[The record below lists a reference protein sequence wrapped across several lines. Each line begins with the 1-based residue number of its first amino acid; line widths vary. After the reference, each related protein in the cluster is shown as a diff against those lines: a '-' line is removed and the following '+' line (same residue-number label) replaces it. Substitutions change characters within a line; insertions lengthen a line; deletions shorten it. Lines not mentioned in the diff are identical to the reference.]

1 MRSLRITLCAGAVVA
16 AAFTPTAYAADA
28 GVRVT
33 PASPAPGSDIQ
44 LWAKGCAGQTGTA
57 KSAAFVADAQLT
69 GKGGALAGETRVPT
83 SLQPGTY
90 DIKVSCDGHE
100 DRIKG
105 SVTVGGAPSGSA
117 SPSTAPASP
126 VAPVH
131 AGGGGAATQLAMVDA
146 RQTGPGTWHAVVGL
160 VLASVAAVAVAVRS
174 ARRSRHGD
182 ARD

>member
-1 MRSLRITLCAGAVVA
+1 MRSLRITLCAGAMVA
-16 AAFTPTAYAADA
+16 AVFTPTAHAADA

-33 PASPAPGSDIQ
+33 PASPAPGSDVQ
-44 LWAKGCAGQTGTA
+44 LRATGCAGQTGTA

-69 GKGGALAGETRVPT
+69 GKDGALAGETRVPT

-90 DIKVSCDGHE
+90 DIKVSCDGH
-100 DRIKG
+100 DDKIKG
-105 SVTVGGAPSGSA
+105 SVTVAGGSA
-117 SPSTAPASP
+117 GPSAAASP

-146 RQTGPGTWHAVVGL
+146 RQTGPGTWHAVIGL

>member
-1 MRSLRITLCAGAVVA
+1 MRSVRITLCAGAVVA

-44 LWAKGCAGQTGTA
+44 LWATGCAGQTGTA
-57 KSAAFVADAQLT
+57 KSAAFVADTRLT
-69 GKGGALAGETRVPT
+69 GKDGALAGETRVPT
-83 SLQPGTY
+83 SLEPGTY
-90 DIKVSCDGHE
+90 DIKVSCDGY
-100 DRIKG
+100 DDKIKG
-105 SVTVGGAPSGSA
+105 SVTVAAGGSA
-117 SPSTAPASP
+117 SPSAHASP
-126 VAPVH
+126 VAPVR

-146 RQTGPGTWHAVVGL
+146 RQTGPGTWHAVIGL